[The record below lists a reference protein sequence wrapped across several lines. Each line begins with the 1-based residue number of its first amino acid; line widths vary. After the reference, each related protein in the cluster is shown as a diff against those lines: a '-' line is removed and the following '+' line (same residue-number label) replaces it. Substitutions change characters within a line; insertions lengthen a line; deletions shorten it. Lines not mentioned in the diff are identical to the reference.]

1 MVFALLNLD
10 EMLNVLLDYLV
21 ALVAIV
27 IFSYIF
33 MSCLINTI

>member
-10 EMLNVLLDYLV
+10 EMLNVFLDYLV

-27 IFSYIF
+27 IFSNIF
-33 MSCLINTI
+33 MSCLIDTI

>member
-21 ALVAIV
+21 ASVAIV
-27 IFSYIF
+27 IFSYIYV
-33 MSCLINTI
+33 LLY